1 MFQFEIQQ
9 IKGTRVL
16 ASLTYLTSVLDLG
29 MSLLNLAKKNL
40 TSFNPKDEA
49 QKIITQIAH
58 EIGLSRA
65 FLFGSGAT
73 SQFNAESD
81 LDIILIFSDDVD
93 LRAVQK
99 KIYSKR
105 WSEWPIDF
113 IIKSE
118 SDFEKRKIAGGV
130 CYEASLYGIEM
141 KP

>member
-29 MSLLNLAKKNL
+29 MSLLNLA
-40 TSFNPKDEA
+40 
-49 QKIITQIAH
+49 
-58 EIGLSRA
+58 
-65 FLFGSGAT
+65 
-73 SQFNAESD
+73 
-81 LDIILIFSDDVD
+81 
-93 LRAVQK
+93 K